1 LLNFSY
7 ARHSPQLKKKL
18 SNSLQKGLAEMLSSV
33 KSCICIFTTIC
44 LLASFTSATL
54 VDSPSSAKEVQMI
67 PVFYS
72 DTVGDHHVIDPTLD
86 NLEDVSELNNLMKR
100 RFYAWAG
107 KRASRFYQWAGKRN
121 GEKVEKVRRKFY
133 PWAG

>member
-1 LLNFSY
+1 
-7 ARHSPQLKKKL
+7 L
-18 SNSLQKGLAEMLSSV
+18 SNSIQKGLAEMMSSV
-33 KSCICIFTTIC
+33 KACICIFTAFC

-72 DTVGDHHVIDPTLD
+72 DTVGDHHVIDPTVD